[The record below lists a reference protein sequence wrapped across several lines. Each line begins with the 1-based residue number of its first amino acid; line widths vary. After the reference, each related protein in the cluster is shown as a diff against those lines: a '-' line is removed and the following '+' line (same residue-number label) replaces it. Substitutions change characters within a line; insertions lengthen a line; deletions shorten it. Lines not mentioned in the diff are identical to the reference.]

1 MRALMLALMLLVMA
15 PLAARADTAAAPA
28 MPTEDGAGSY
38 RVVAI
43 AAGAVAGVIVAN
55 AVTGGLAT
63 PVLVMG
69 AGDAVL
75 VPGGGFYLSAA
86 TAAVGAL
93 AGGYIG
99 SWLYG
104 H

>member
-1 MRALMLALMLLVMA
+1 MRALILVLLLLMA
-15 PLAARADTAAAPA
+15 PLAARAQTATPAAGPA
-28 MPTEDGAGSY
+28 DEATGTY

-69 AGDAVL
+69 AGEAIL
-75 VPGGGFYLSAA
+75 VPGSGFYVSAA
-86 TAAVGAL
+86 TTAIGAV
-93 AGGYIG
+93 AGGYLG
-99 SWLYG
+99 NWLYG

>member
-1 MRALMLALMLLVMA
+1 MRAFFLALLLLMA
-15 PLAARADTAAAPA
+15 PLAARAETAAPA
-28 MPTEDGAGSY
+28 AGPADESAGSY

-75 VPGGGFYLSAA
+75 IPGSGIYVSAA
-86 TAAVGAL
+86 TAAIGAV
-93 AGGYIG
+93 AGGYLG
-99 SWLYG
+99 NWLYG